1 MLVLFDQSYPGQHSW
16 HSVSCFS
23 LHLVFTPYPGPHLVQ
38 EVHDVPFQYWSADG
52 QLVDVVANWKRK
64 ECEIGQSKI
73 WFSLYGPIHLPRRPL
88 KRKWMIFFV
97 LSNMA
102 YRYVGLIFAAL
113 SVLQKNR
120 RPFFGGE
127 ERGLISRTVV
137 IEPNRYVDFLQV

>member
-1 MLVLFDQSYPGQHSW
+1 MND
-16 HSVSCFS
+16 
-23 LHLVFTPYPGPHLVQ
+23 
-38 EVHDVPFQYWSADG
+38 
-52 QLVDVVANWKRK
+52 
-64 ECEIGQSKI
+64 
-73 WFSLYGPIHLPRRPL
+73 
-88 KRKWMIFFV
+88 FFV

-120 RPFFGGE
+120 RPSFWGE

>member
-1 MLVLFDQSYPGQHSW
+1 MND
-16 HSVSCFS
+16 
-23 LHLVFTPYPGPHLVQ
+23 
-38 EVHDVPFQYWSADG
+38 
-52 QLVDVVANWKRK
+52 
-64 ECEIGQSKI
+64 
-73 WFSLYGPIHLPRRPL
+73 
-88 KRKWMIFFV
+88 FFV

>member
-1 MLVLFDQSYPGQHSW
+1 MIQFVW
-16 HSVSCFS
+16 
-23 LHLVFTPYPGPHLVQ
+23 
-38 EVHDVPFQYWSADG
+38 
-52 QLVDVVANWKRK
+52 ANSPTKKTFK
-64 ECEIGQSKI
+64 EK
-73 WFSLYGPIHLPRRPL
+73 
-88 KRKWMIFFV
+88 MNDFFV

-120 RPFFGGE
+120 RPFLGGGGAP

>member
-1 MLVLFDQSYPGQHSW
+1 MIQFVW
-16 HSVSCFS
+16 
-23 LHLVFTPYPGPHLVQ
+23 
-38 EVHDVPFQYWSADG
+38 
-52 QLVDVVANWKRK
+52 ANSPTKKTFK
-64 ECEIGQSKI
+64 EK
-73 WFSLYGPIHLPRRPL
+73 
-88 KRKWMIFFV
+88 MNDFFV

-120 RPFFGGE
+120 RPFLGGE

>member
-1 MLVLFDQSYPGQHSW
+1 MIQFVW
-16 HSVSCFS
+16 
-23 LHLVFTPYPGPHLVQ
+23 
-38 EVHDVPFQYWSADG
+38 
-52 QLVDVVANWKRK
+52 ANSPTKKTFK
-64 ECEIGQSKI
+64 EKMND
-73 WFSLYGPIHLPRRPL
+73 FV
-88 KRKWMIFFV
+88 V

-120 RPFFGGE
+120 RPFFEGE